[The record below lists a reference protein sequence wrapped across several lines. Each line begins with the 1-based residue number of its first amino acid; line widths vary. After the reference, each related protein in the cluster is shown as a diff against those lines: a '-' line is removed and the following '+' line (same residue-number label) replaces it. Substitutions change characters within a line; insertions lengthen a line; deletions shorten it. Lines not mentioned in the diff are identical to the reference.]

1 MLSSANLEDFA
12 MRDYALNHAQS
23 YEAAGGGSLLA
34 RLLRNWRARR
44 AVSRLDRLDEYLLH
58 DIGITRAEIRWAAG
72 LPLSV
77 NAALALE
84 ERGLQ
89 RRRS

>member
-1 MLSSANLEDFA
+1 
-12 MRDYALNHAQS
+12 MRDYALNRAIAL
-23 YEAAGGGSLLA
+23 EETRNGSLLK

-44 AVSRLDRLDEYLLH
+44 NVTKLENFDDHMLSDL
-58 DIGITRAEIRWAAG
+58 GVTRAEVEWASH

-84 ERGLQ
+84 DRAF
-89 RRRS
+89 RRRKSSRFE